1 MPRAYPPLDATMPPC
16 PDASLPVNPAPRPGV
31 PLLYTPPMLRLL
43 TALFCLLA
51 LTGCSPLSFTV
62 TLDGSGG
69 RLNEHTTLADPGSP
83 AAKVAL
89 IDLTGVIADRPR
101 FSLLGRGENPVD
113 EFLLRLD
120 RAASDPAVRA
130 VVVRINSPGGSVTA
144 SDILHDELRR
154 FADETGKPVVASLGE
169 VAASGG
175 YYVALAADEIV
186 AHPTAITGSI
196 GVIIPTV
203 NVSQGLAKI
212 GIHSRSVIS
221 GSNKDLANPL
231 EPPREQ
237 HYVILQGMV
246 DEFYGRFR
254 SLVAERRPGLDASR
268 LDAMT
273 DGRIFSGT
281 DAVAAGLADS
291 EGGVRDAFDA
301 AKRLAG
307 IDRAR
312 LVKYGYARKGTP
324 ATAYSLAD
332 APPSSPAR
340 PDDRPGVSLVHL
352 NLGAGLAAEVEPGRP
367 YYLWLPEFP

>member
-1 MPRAYPPLDATMPPC
+1 M
-16 PDASLPVNPAPRPGV
+16 
-31 PLLYTPPMLRLL
+31 LYTPRMLRLL
-43 TALFCLLA
+43 VTLIGLFALV
-51 LTGCSPLSFTV
+51 GCAPLSFTV
-62 TLDGSGG
+62 SLDGSGG
-69 RLNEHTTLADPGSP
+69 RLNEHTALADPGSP

-120 RAASDPAVRA
+120 RAAADAAVRA

-212 GIHSRSVIS
+212 GIHSRSVTS
-221 GSNKDLANPL
+221 GPNKDLANPL
-231 EPPREQ
+231 EPPREP
-237 HYVILQGMV
+237 HYAILQGMV

-254 SLVAERRPGLDASR
+254 SLVVERRTGLDASR

-312 LVKYGYARKGTP
+312 LVKYGYARNGTP
-324 ATAYSLAD
+324 ATAYSLVD

-340 PDDRPGVSLVHL
+340 PDDGPSVSLVQL

-367 YYLWLPEFP
+367 YYLWLPEYP

>member
-1 MPRAYPPLDATMPPC
+1 
-16 PDASLPVNPAPRPGV
+16 
-31 PLLYTPPMLRLL
+31 MLRLL
-43 TALFCLLA
+43 TALFWVLA
-51 LTGCSPLSFTV
+51 LAGCSPLSFTV
-62 TLDGSGG
+62 SLDGSGG
-69 RLNEHTTLADPGSP
+69 RLNEHTTLADAGSP
-83 AAKVAL
+83 AAKIAL

-203 NVSQGLAKI
+203 NISQGLAKI

-221 GSNKDLANPL
+221 GPNKDLANPL

-254 SLVAERRPGLDASR
+254 SLVVERRPGLDASR

-332 APPSSPAR
+332 APPQHASR
-340 PDDRPGVSLVHL
+340 PDDRPGVSLVQL

>member
-1 MPRAYPPLDATMPPC
+1 MRR
-16 PDASLPVNPAPRPGV
+16 LPA
-31 PLLYTPPMLRLL
+31 LL
-43 TALFCLLA
+43 ACLLA
-51 LTGCSPLSFTV
+51 LVGCSPLSFTV
-62 TLDGSGG
+62 SLDGSGG
-69 RLNEHTTLADPGSP
+69 RLNEQTALTDPGSP
-83 AAKVAL
+83 APKVAL
-89 IDLTGVIADRPR
+89 IDLTGLIADRPR

-120 RAASDPAVRA
+120 RAAADPAVRA

-144 SDILHDELRR
+144 SDVLHAELRR

-212 GIHSRSVIS
+212 GIHSRSVTS
-221 GSNKDLANPL
+221 GPNKDLANPL

-237 HYVILQGMV
+237 HYAILQGMV
-246 DEFYGRFR
+246 DEFYERFR
-254 SLVAERRPGLDASR
+254 ALVVERRPALDASR

-273 DGRIFSGT
+273 DGRIFSGRE
-281 DAVAAGLADS
+281 AVAAGLADT
-291 EGGVRDAFDA
+291 EGDVRDAFDA

-307 IDRAR
+307 LDRAR

-332 APPSSPAR
+332 APPSPASA
-340 PDDRPGVSLVHL
+340 PAPTGERPGVSLVQL